1 MGGRAALVV
10 SSGLV
15 HPSPLARAALAA
27 AVRAAGF
34 AVETA
39 AAPDAFRRLDP
50 ARHAAAVVF
59 FHRRAIEAADLD
71 ALAAYVGAGGGL
83 LALHGAIA
91 SFKDEPRWAALLGAG
106 FGGHDRPTLL
116 AVGPAA
122 DPGPFAGVPGFMLK
136 DELYRLRVTAP
147 IEARLSAL
155 PAAGGSPAA
164 TVAWTRRHGRGRIC
178 CCTLGHA
185 AAALRHPSL
194 RRVVAAALAWVA
206 AAEEDSRRGP

>member
-15 HPSPLARAALAA
+15 HPSPLARSALAD

-34 AVETA
+34 AVEAA
-39 AAPDAFRRLDP
+39 AAPNAFRCLDP

-59 FHRRAIEAADLD
+59 FHRRAIEPADLD
-71 ALAAYVGAGGGL
+71 ALQAYVDAGGGL

-91 SFKDEPRWAALLGAG
+91 SCKDEPRWAALLGAG
-106 FGGHDRPTLL
+106 FDGHDRPTLL
-116 AVGPAA
+116 AVGPSA
-122 DPGPFAGVPGFMLK
+122 DPGPFAGVSGFALI

-155 PAAGGSPAA
+155 PAAGGAPAVP
-164 TVAWTRRHGRGRIC
+164 VAWTRRHGRGRVC

-185 AAALRHPSL
+185 AAALRNPSV
-194 RRVVAAALAWVA
+194 RSVVAVALAWVA
-206 AAEEDSRRGP
+206 AAEEGPRRGS